1 MRSDKAPSLDNILYE
16 YFKTSQDIIDPALEL
31 LFNYILDTDEYPSS
45 WSKGVIIPLHKKG
58 DTSDPNNYRGI
69 SLVSCFAKLFNT
81 IVNNRLKEWTIKY
94 DKLRDAQ
101 FGYLKYQNH
110 CIVILNCV

>member
-1 MRSDKAPSLDNILYE
+1 M
-16 YFKTSQDIIDPALEL
+16 
-31 LFNYILDTDEYPSS
+31 DTGEYPSS

-94 DKLRDAQ
+94 DKLTDAQ
-101 FGYLKYQNH
+101 FGFKENH
-110 CIVILNCV
+110 STIDAIYILNHFIEEQIRNRKNYIVASSIFVKHTI